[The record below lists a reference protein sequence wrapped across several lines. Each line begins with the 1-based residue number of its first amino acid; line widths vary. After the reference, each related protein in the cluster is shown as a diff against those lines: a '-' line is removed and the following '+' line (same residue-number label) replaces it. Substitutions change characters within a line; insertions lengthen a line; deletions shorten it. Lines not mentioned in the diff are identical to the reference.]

1 MANKNFNIGLTITA
15 NTAQA
20 KAQIKDMQ
28 NSLKQLTTSSLDKM
42 GTNKF
47 TQDIAKATSAVADL
61 QGKLQAAVNT
71 DTGRLDLSKFT
82 RSLQASNMTLKDYQK
97 QFSQLGSQGEKA
109 FLQVQKAVAN
119 AEIPMRKTN
128 GLVDKLWGSLKNVA
142 TWQLSS
148 TILNS
153 FTSALS
159 DAYRYAQD
167 LNKNL
172 NDIRIVTGYGVEQM
186 DKFAVAANNAAKG
199 LSTTTNEYVKAS
211 LIYFQQGLNDK
222 EVKERTDAT
231 IKLANVTGE
240 SAETVSEWMTA
251 IWNNFDDGS
260 KSLEHY
266 ADVLTKLGAATAS
279 SSDEIA
285 GGLEK
290 FAAIADTVGLSYEY
304 AATALATITAQT
316 RQSEDVVGTGLR
328 TIFSRLQSLSLGE
341 ALEDGTDL
349 TKYSQA
355 LETVGINIKTASG
368 DLRDMDDILN
378 DLGARWDQLGR
389 AEQNALAQTVGG
401 VRQYT
406 NLIALMDNWDIFKNN
421 LSLAENSTGELT
433 KQNEIYAE
441 SWEAANDRIKA
452 SIEDLYDSILEDDL
466 FIDLTNGA
474 AKFVDVIGNMV
485 DAMGGLKGLL
495 PGLLAIMT
503 KMFGDKMLLSIRS
516 MSQEY
521 KTQTALTKEAN
532 ANARVRAASAYN
544 KGLNVSGATNAEMA
558 EGAGIMRDA
567 KFGKDLSNIKKELTV
582 YEQEQVQSMS
592 NALNTQNQ
600 LVTQAAEH
608 LDITIKEL
616 DAQKS
621 KSASAQDE
629 LQKTGL
635 LNKQEQE
642 RLAVLSQELGRHR
655 EALQVIQHKQKSGKA
670 LTNEER
676 QLLQTLGSQR
686 RELIQLI
693 IKGGE
698 KAKIASEELRVQ
710 GQIEH
715 TYDQQQQSY
724 EELNQGAEKLYRT
737 SKKALNE
744 MAKPK
749 AGESFMALTQG
760 LTSLTFAFSS
770 LTSIIDVFNNK
781 DMTPME
787 KFSSILMSVGFLLPS
802 LISGFKT
809 LKTVSLS
816 TINASTGAWL
826 KNTGASI
833 SNFFS
838 LKKNTKAKEENTKAK
853 RANADASKEEVAG
866 QDADTASNEANTAS
880 EKVNTITKK
889 VGKNSYQETTW
900 TKDGKQYRMTTGDKS
915 GKTRYFVDGEET
927 VDPGVIES
935 MDKTKATGKV
945 GGGFKG
951 KIGGLAKSAG
961 PWIAIAAGITLFIT
975 TIKLATDHYKRFDT
989 ALKASQQNLQ
999 LQQDALQGVVEE
1011 TNNLKTSMTDY
1022 SEGIRNLDK
1031 LTKGTTEYKEA
1042 LIASNKAAL
1051 ELIQKHKNLKYEMK
1065 DGAIVIDEDSLDQ
1078 AYQEQLNE
1086 QYAAQNRVAIAQ
1098 MATNQAQATRDR
1110 VEAARDINSGWEDE
1124 EHAGSDALV
1133 GLGVGGAAAAIAGGI
1148 AALVTGPIGIAALIA
1163 GVSAAVIGGLTS
1175 AGLNEGAGVATEREQ
1190 AGLKALEEASKT
1202 NTDLFKDADS
1212 VKEYLKT
1219 EGFEDVAN
1227 ALGDDVTAIQ
1237 ALVESNTQLERQ
1249 NDLLAETVAANT
1261 AAMMGY
1267 DNEEEQAVAQG
1278 NLEELWK
1285 TGKYEEQTKK
1295 AAETLLSNGG
1305 FMGIGS
1311 DDDWA
1316 ALIEQTVYKG
1326 QNVELKDLGGVGV
1339 SLYKD
1344 GTLQGEKDAISQD
1357 TLTSQAANIMF
1368 SEYMAKGEKYWEELA
1383 TQGISA
1389 ATIKTLKDAFSN
1401 LTSPEELR
1409 KQSAEDYKN
1418 YSRDLNAVDIL
1429 DDKQSVRN
1437 AILTAL
1443 ASGETEK
1450 IDLSSLSAEEIE
1462 ELKKDI
1468 ENKSGEVYDA
1478 LRTAADNWGQ
1488 AVKNANIQASEDFS
1502 VSEHNRKNLSQTLKD
1517 AGIDKEAFDI
1527 YTETLAEAYNM
1538 TEEFAERFAEA
1549 RLETTYGIISMGK
1562 ALKNNLSTLKT
1573 ASKSSI
1579 EYSKSLTEVQK
1590 SLTHWL
1596 DTELD
1601 RETVEKLV
1609 ESGTLEAAA
1618 QGDIE
1623 AIKAI
1628 EKAGSD
1634 ALIKTLN
1641 TANSSVTENLQQMSN
1656 AIYSMNLQEGDSIL
1670 EYMDKLSPQI
1680 NQMLSDI
1687 QNGTLSTKEAIK
1699 ALNSMN
1705 FEVTEDFELQLKA
1718 LYEGAADI
1726 ESIGWDSSLIKYM
1739 GINYD
1744 KNAVNKGLDNMEDAI
1759 ERYWYITNKL
1769 EASSDRLER
1778 WSKIM
1783 EHSFGGSKIEAL
1795 RNYTKELEKNLD
1807 LEKEYLKEAEYW
1819 LTYDTAE
1826 LMRLNIGVEFDSD
1839 GGIKNYRQLE
1849 EKFKNT
1855 KQWEEIKKIIDNYEN
1870 DLDTIREKQNTILEE
1885 TIELENKALEA
1896 IDLAVSNS
1904 VEAADWALEQIERR
1918 LKRIE
1923 NKAFSAAE
1931 AIGLLGNQ
1939 ITPNVDKINAAQ
1951 DGIEKILKEN
1961 GLDNLSLEDLNKKLA
1976 NGEVSLSENEIEK
1989 LKEYYNTVEEGQDA
2003 LLEIQ
2008 TQMFDKLIEASE
2020 EFNEKLKE
2028 QNEILEHHNS
2038 ILENYENI
2046 IGLVGK
2052 ANLNISND
2060 MLRSINA
2067 TQVKIVNEQV
2077 AANKAALETRKKDL
2091 ADAQASLEAARTNDS
2106 TQETI
2111 ENWER
2116 TVEEIQTGVNEAEKE
2131 FMNSWTNAL
2140 ETAADVFKSN
2150 VELIAEEFS
2159 KAVSGI
2165 YGTLEQMRD
2174 AFDRQQEVSKRFLAD
2189 YEKTY
2194 EISKLNR
2201 NITKSID
2208 NTKNVKAQR
2217 QLAKLASE
2225 INAYAVEGREMS
2237 KNDLEYMQKKYD
2249 LMVAQIALEEA
2260 QNAKNQVRLTRDS
2273 EGNWG
2278 YVYTA
2283 NASETEKAQQ
2293 NFEDKRY
2300 AMEKL
2305 MASTEYNLTTQMIQL
2320 NEDYENELNE
2330 LAEKYGT
2337 DSELFKQES
2346 EKLAQR
2352 YSEDLQYIMDEY
2364 SKLTERGAIDAQ
2376 EWGLQVSTT
2385 YDQTLIHSIYPTYK
2399 NFGELQNGVT
2409 AAMEGCIVSLGLAY
2423 EAYYDTVQETMSNA
2437 GTSIKTFANVV
2448 SGENGTGG
2456 YLGTVKE
2463 AVEKVQQAVKT
2474 LVEQHTNAETGFP
2487 AAKQA
2492 IDEWVRTWDEALKAL
2507 ALEDNWKPLKSQLD
2521 SIITRWEKI
2530 KTIGPAPSESASTYT
2545 FVGETYKDTLG
2556 DTWGKH
2562 VNNTDNKEYWF
2573 KYDETASYYNDMMA
2587 DSVFS
2592 MSTSNITSEMEKGNI
2607 ISASA
2612 MSDIQNKDNPVQAT
2626 QGGYIVSGT
2635 RSGNGHTFYGLS
2647 TIDEEGNASDV
2658 VKWISKEDFNQYATA
2673 TGNSVMPN
2681 NFGSSEE
2688 YETYTIDTL
2697 GVNYMAEGQ
2706 VDEMITAKREERER
2720 NGKILAYVTTDTPNK
2735 DGYYNQY
2742 LVKSGNEYF
2751 AMAPGA
2757 PSVST
2762 PDDGYTVKFKDND
2775 LGVDKIKR
2783 DEVISTI
2790 LGGMAEGYGKNK
2802 LEYINIKNIGLSGDT
2817 ETLDNTYYK
2826 PSYNVDW
2833 EYGITNTSRLQVGK
2847 WGTGLTKS
2855 GDTNLYSLHTNFTP
2869 YGVSGSGILWADRN
2883 RFSERLAFEK
2893 TRFETLLKN
2902 ASFDTGGYTG
2912 DWGPEGKL
2920 AVLHQ
2925 KEIIL
2930 NAHDTENFLT
2940 AIEIVRSLSDKLE
2953 HNALLAN
2960 QGLGNI
2966 IASSN
2971 LSLGGDTLEQ
2981 HVTITAE
2988 FPNVVDHNEIQEA
3001 FNTLVNQASQYANR

>member
-1 MANKNFNIGLTITA
+1 MANKNFNIGLTFSA
-15 NTAQA
+15 NTQQA
-20 KAQIKDMQ
+20 KAQIKDLQ
-28 NSLKQLTTSSLDKM
+28 TSLNQLTTVSLDKM

-82 RSLQASNMTLKDYQK
+82 RSLQTSNMTLKDYQK
-97 QFSQLGSQGEKA
+97 QFASLGSQGERA

-119 AEIPMRKTN
+119 AEIPMHKTN
-128 GLVDKLWGSLKNVA
+128 GMVDKLWSSLKNVA

-148 TILNS
+148 TILNA
-153 FTSALS
+153 FTSTLS
-159 DAYRYAQD
+159 DAYQYAQD
-167 LNKNL
+167 LNKSL
-172 NDIRIVTGYGVEQM
+172 NDIRIVTGYGVEEM
-186 DKFAVAANNAAKG
+186 DKFAVEANKAAKA
-199 LSTTTNEYVKAS
+199 LSTTTTEYTKAS
-211 LIYFQQGLNDK
+211 LIYFQQGLNSQ
-222 EVKERTDAT
+222 EVKERTQAT

-251 IWNNFDDGS
+251 IWNNFDNGS
-260 KSLEHY
+260 KSLEYY

-355 LETVGINIKTASG
+355 LETVGVNIKTASG
-368 DLRDMDDILN
+368 ELRDMDAILN
-378 DLGARWDQLGR
+378 DLGTRWDQLGK

-401 VRQYT
+401 VRQYA
-406 NLIALMDNWDIFKNN
+406 NLIALMDNWSVFKNN
-421 LSLAENSTGELT
+421 LSLAENSTGELA

-441 SWEAANDRIKA
+441 SWEAANDRVKA
-452 SIEDLYDSILEDDL
+452 SVEDLYDSILEDDL
-466 FIDLTNGA
+466 FISLTNGA
-474 AKFVDVIGNMV
+474 ADFIDVIGNMV

-521 KTQTALTKEAN
+521 KTQAALTKEVN
-532 ANARVRAASAYN
+532 ANARVKAASAYN
-544 KGLNVSGATNAEMA
+544 KGLSFSGASNAEMA

-582 YEQEQVQSMS
+582 QEQEQVQSMS
-592 NALNTQNQ
+592 NALSTQNQ
-600 LVTQAAEH
+600 LVTKAAEH

-621 KSASAQDE
+621 KSTNAQNE
-629 LQKTGL
+629 LQQTGL

-642 RLAVLSQELGRHR
+642 RLATLSQEIGRHR
-655 EALQVIQHKQKSGKA
+655 EALQVIQQKQKRGKA

-676 QLLQTLGSQR
+676 QLLQTLSSQR
-686 RELIQLI
+686 RELTQLI
-693 IKGGE
+693 AKGGE
-698 KAKIASEELRVQ
+698 KAKIASEELRTQ

-724 EELNQGAEKLYRT
+724 EELNQGAEKLYRAN
-737 SKKALNE
+737 KKALNE

-749 AGESFMALTQG
+749 AGESIMALTQG
-760 LTSLTFAFSS
+760 VTSFAFAWSS

-787 KFSSILMSVGFLLPS
+787 KFSSILMSIGFILPS

-809 LKTVSLS
+809 LKTVSLA
-816 TINASTGAWL
+816 TINSSAAALIKQTGV
-826 KNTGASI
+826 K
-833 SNFFS
+833 
-838 LKKNTKAKEENTKAK
+838 
-853 RANADASKEEVAG
+853 V
-866 QDADTASNEANTAS
+866 ANTAS
-880 EKVNTITKK
+880 TIANTFAKHKNAKAADAAERQIEEETDALNKNSAAQSVNTVTKK
-889 VGKNSYQETTW
+889 VGKNSYDETTW
-900 TKDGKQYRMTTGDKS
+900 TKGGKQYKITTGTKS
-915 GKTRYFVDGEET
+915 GKSKYFVDGVET
-927 VDPGVIES
+927 QDEGVINS
-935 MDKTKATGKV
+935 MNKTKST
-945 GGGFKG
+945 G
-951 KIGGLAKSAG
+951 KIGGGGIKGALSSLG
-961 PWIAIAAGITLFIT
+961 PWLAIIAGITVLIT
-975 TIKLATDHYKRFDT
+975 TIKLATDHYNRFDN
-989 ALKASQQNLQ
+989 ALKASQKNLQ

-1011 TNNLKTSMTDY
+1011 TNNLKTSMSDY

-1042 LIASNKAAL
+1042 LIESNKAAL

-1065 DGAIVIDEDSLDQ
+1065 DGAIVIDEDSLEQ

-1098 MATNQAQATRDR
+1098 MSTNQAQAEKDR
-1110 VEAARDINSGWEDE
+1110 VQAARGINSGAYESG
-1124 EHAGSDALV
+1124 HAGSDALT
-1133 GLGVGGAAAAIAGGI
+1133 GLGVGAGAAAIAGGI
-1148 AALVTGPIGIAALIA
+1148 AALASGPVGLVALGVGAA
-1163 GVSAAVIGGLTS
+1163 AAIIGGITS
-1175 AGLNEGAGVATEREQ
+1175 SIVNEVAGVATEREQ

-1202 NTDLFKDADS
+1202 NADLFKDANS

-1237 ALVESNTQLERQ
+1237 ALVESNAALERQ

-1295 AAETLLSNGG
+1295 AAETLLKNGG

-1344 GTLQGEKDAISQD
+1344 GTLQGEKNAISQD

-1368 SEYMAKGEKYWEELA
+1368 SEYMAKGEEYWKELA
-1383 TQGISA
+1383 TQGISD

-1409 KQSAEDYKN
+1409 KQSEADYKA
-1418 YSRDLNAVDIL
+1418 YSKELNKVDIL
-1429 DDKQSVRN
+1429 DDKQSLRN
-1437 AILTAL
+1437 SILTAL
-1443 ASGETEK
+1443 ASGETDR
-1450 IDLSSLSAEEIE
+1450 IDLSILSYEEKE
-1462 ELKKDI
+1462 KLLKDI
-1468 ENKSGEVYDA
+1468 QGKTDEVSNA
-1478 LRTAADNWGQ
+1478 LRTAAEKWDE
-1488 AVKNANIQASEDFS
+1488 AIKNANIQKSEDFNIS
-1502 VSEHNRKNLSQTLKD
+1502 AYNSENLSQTLND

-1527 YTETLAEAYNM
+1527 YKETLAETYNM

-1590 SLTHWL
+1590 SLTNWL

-1601 RETVEKLV
+1601 RETVEELV

-1623 AIKAI
+1623 AIKAV

-1641 TANSSVTENLQQMSN
+1641 VANSGVANNLQQMSN

-1687 QNGTLSTKEAIK
+1687 QNGALSAKEAIK

-1726 ESIGWDSSLIKYM
+1726 ESIGWDSSLIKYV

-1744 KNAVNKGLDNMEDAI
+1744 ESAVNKALENMEDAI

-1769 EASSDRLER
+1769 EISSHRLER

-1783 EHSFGGSKIEAL
+1783 EHSFGGSKIAAL
-1795 RNYTKELEKNLD
+1795 RNYTKELENNLS
-1807 LEKEYLKEAEYW
+1807 LEREYLKEAEYW

-1839 GGIKNYRQLE
+1839 GGVKNYRQLE

-1855 KQWEEIKKIIDNYEN
+1855 SQWEEIKKVIDNYEN
-1870 DLDTIREKQNTILEE
+1870 SLDTIREKQNRILEE
-1885 TIELENKALEA
+1885 TIELENKALEE

-1904 VEAADWALEQIERR
+1904 VDAADWALEQIERR

-2208 NTKNVKAQR
+2208 NTKNIKAQR

-2283 NASETEKAQQ
+2283 NESDTEKAQQ
-2293 NFEDKRY
+2293 NVEDKRY
-2300 AMEKL
+2300 AMEKF
-2305 MASTEYNLTTQMIQL
+2305 MASTEYSLTTQMIQL
-2320 NEDYENELNE
+2320 NEDYENALNE

-2352 YSEDLQYIMDEY
+2352 YSEDLQYIIDEY

-2409 AAMEGCIVSLGLAY
+2409 AVMEDCIVSLSLAY
-2423 EAYYDTVQETMSNA
+2423 DAYYDTVQETMSNA

-2456 YLGTVKE
+2456 YLGNVKK

-2487 AAKQA
+2487 AAKLA
-2492 IDEWVRTWDEALKAL
+2492 IDEWARTWGEALKAL
-2507 ALEDNWKPLKSQLD
+2507 ALEDNWKPLKDQLD
-2521 SIITRWEKI
+2521 SIIAKWKKI
-2530 KTIGPAPSESASTYT
+2530 KTIGPTPSESASTYT
-2545 FVGETYKDTLG
+2545 FVDETYKDTFG
-2556 DTWGKH
+2556 NTWGKYL
-2562 VNNTDNKEYWF
+2562 NETDNKEYWF
-2573 KYDETASYYNDMMA
+2573 KEDKTASYYNDMMA
-2587 DSVFS
+2587 DPVMS
-2592 MSTSNITSEMEKGNI
+2592 MTTSNITSEMQKGNI
-2607 ISASA
+2607 ISASE
-2612 MSDIQNKDNPVQAT
+2612 MSNIQSRDNPAQKTQAT
-2626 QGGYIVSGT
+2626 QGGYIVTATS
-2635 RSGNGHTFYGLS
+2635 SGNGHTFYGLS

-2658 VKWISKEDFNQYATA
+2658 VKWISEEDFNQYATA

-2681 NFGSSEE
+2681 NFGSGEE

-2697 GVNYMAEGQ
+2697 GVNYRTKDQ
-2706 VDEMITAKREERER
+2706 VDEMTTAEREERER
-2720 NGKILAYVTTDTPNK
+2720 NGKILAYITTDTPNK

-2742 LVKSGNEYF
+2742 LVKSGEKYF
-2751 AMAPGA
+2751 VMAPGA

-2762 PDDGYTVKFKDND
+2762 PDDGYTVKFKTSD
-2775 LGVDKIKR
+2775 LNVEEIDR
-2783 DEVISTI
+2783 NEVIKKI
-2790 LGGMAEGYGKNK
+2790 IDGMADGYGKNK

-2833 EYGITNTSRLQVGK
+2833 EYGISDTSRLQVGQF
-2847 WGTGLTKS
+2847 GTGLTKH
-2855 GDTNLYSLHTNFTP
+2855 GDTNLYGLHTNFTP
-2869 YGVSGSGILWADRN
+2869 YGVSGSGILWTDRN
-2883 RFSERLAFEK
+2883 KFSQYLAFEK
-2893 TRFETLLKN
+2893 TRFENLLNN

-2930 NAHDTENFLT
+2930 NAQDTENFLA
-2940 AIEIVRSLSDKLE
+2940 AIQIVRSLSDKLE
-2953 HNALLAN
+2953 RNALLAN

-2988 FPNVVDHNEIQEA
+2988 FPNVVDHNEIEEA

>member
-1 MANKNFNIGLTITA
+1 MANKNFNMGLTFNA
-15 NTAQA
+15 NTQQA
-20 KAQIKDMQ
+20 KQQIRE
-28 NSLKQLTTSSLDKM
+28 LKGALEGLTSSSLDKI
-42 GTNKF
+42 GTDKF
-47 TQDIAKATSAVADL
+47 TSKVAKATSAVADL
-61 QGKLQAAVNT
+61 QGKLNAAINT
-71 DTGRLDLSKFT
+71 DTGRLDLNKFT
-82 RSLQASNMTLKDYQK
+82 QSLQASGKTLKDYQQ
-97 QFSQLGSQGEKA
+97 QFTALGSQGEKA
-109 FLQVQKAVAN
+109 FLQVSKAIAN
-119 AEIPMRKTN
+119 AEIPAQRTN
-128 GLVDKLWGSLKNVA
+128 AVIEKLWNSLKNVA

-153 FTSALS
+153 FTASLQE
-159 DAYRYAQD
+159 AYQYAQD

-172 NDIRIVTGYGVEQM
+172 NDIRIVTGYGADEM
-186 DKFAVAANNAAKG
+186 DRFAVSANDAAKE

-211 LIYFQQGLNDK
+211 LIYFQQGLSSQ
-222 EVKERTDAT
+222 EVKKRTDAT

-240 SAETVSEWMTA
+240 SATTVSEWMTA

-260 KSLEHY
+260 KSLEYY

-290 FAAIADTVGLSYEY
+290 FAAIAETVGLSYEY

-341 ALEDGTDL
+341 TLDDGTTL
-349 TKYSQA
+349 TKYSEA
-355 LETVGINIKTASG
+355 LKKVGVNIQTASG
-368 DLRDMDDILN
+368 ELRQMDNILD
-378 DLGARWDQLGR
+378 DLGARWQSLSESER
-389 AEQNALAQTVGG
+389 VALANTVGG

-406 NLIALMDNWDIFKNN
+406 NLISLMDNWDVFKNN
-421 LSLAENSTGELT
+421 LTMAENSTGELN

-441 SWEAANDRIKA
+441 SWEAANNRIKA
-452 SIEDLYDSILEDDL
+452 SMEDLYKSIVEDDV
-466 FIDLTNGA
+466 FITLTNGA
-474 AKFVDVIGNMV
+474 ADFIEIVDNMI
-485 DAMGGLKGLL
+485 DSLGGLKTLL
-495 PGLLAIMT
+495 PGVLAIMT
-503 KMFGDKMLLSIRS
+503 KMFSDKMILGARSIS
-516 MSQEY
+516 TNY
-521 KTQTALTKEAN
+521 K
-532 ANARVRAASAYN
+532 
-544 KGLNVSGATNAEMA
+544 
-558 EGAGIMRDA
+558 
-567 KFGKDLSNIKKELTV
+567 
-582 YEQEQVQSMS
+582 EQ
-592 NALNTQNQ
+592 L
-600 LVTQAAEH
+600 QAQ
-608 LDITIKEL
+608 
-616 DAQKS
+616 QKNF
-621 KSASAQDE
+621 A
-629 LQKTGL
+629 
-635 LNKQEQE
+635 
-642 RLAVLSQELGRHR
+642 
-655 EALQVIQHKQKSGKA
+655 
-670 LTNEER
+670 
-676 QLLQTLGSQR
+676 
-686 RELIQLI
+686 
-693 IKGGE
+693 
-698 KAKIASEELRVQ
+698 ELRVK
-710 GQIEH
+710 
-715 TYDQQQQSY
+715 S
-724 EELNQGAEKLYRT
+724 A
-737 SKKALNE
+737 
-744 MAKPK
+744 
-749 AGESFMALTQG
+749 
-760 LTSLTFAFSS
+760 
-770 LTSIIDVFNNK
+770 
-781 DMTPME
+781 
-787 KFSSILMSVGFLLPS
+787 
-802 LISGFKT
+802 
-809 LKTVSLS
+809 
-816 TINASTGAWL
+816 
-826 KNTGASI
+826 
-833 SNFFS
+833 
-838 LKKNTKAKEENTKAK
+838 
-853 RANADASKEEVAG
+853 
-866 QDADTASNEANTAS
+866 
-880 EKVNTITKK
+880 
-889 VGKNSYQETTW
+889 
-900 TKDGKQYRMTTGDKS
+900 KQYEKGVVVGDTS
-915 GKTRYFVDGEET
+915 TSAEMVE
-927 VDPGVIES
+927 
-935 MDKTKATGKV
+935 ATGKV
-945 GGGFKG
+945 REASFEAQALSIKRELTTEEKNLITSISTEIQQQNELLVQARKRADSRREEAEAAKKATDQAKEESEKIKTLVEAHQKELQILQKKKEAGKLTKKEEKKRLNVLEKELNTQEQLTEQVKDLSKQQKNVEEKAERAQEQFDEIEKTTNKIAENGEKIVKDMSKPKLGESIMNLTQSLTSMAFALSSIFNLWDVLTDPDVSGWEKFTTTFTTLIPLIISAKSAITSFGKVNMQTINESTGKLLADTGAWIKNKFAINKNKESRDKSAKTTDKNEKEIEEETEAIKENNIQTKISTELKKDNEGREYTETSWTQDGHSYSIREFTETKRKSYFIDGDGTSKKG
-951 KIGGLAKSAG
+951 KSKTVLDSLDKAKKTEIVGDKVVKEGAEQSANLLTKLKGNLKAAG
-961 PWIAIAAGITLFIT
+961 PWIAIVAGITLFIT

-1133 GLGVGGAAAAIAGGI
+1133 GLGVGGTAAAIAGGI

-1202 NTDLFKDADS
+1202 NADLFKDADS
-1212 VKEYLKT
+1212 IKEYLKT

-1237 ALVESNTQLERQ
+1237 ALVESNAQLERQ

-1437 AILTAL
+1437 TILTAL

-1488 AVKNANIQASEDFS
+1488 AVKNANIQASEGFS
-1502 VSEHNRKNLSQTLKD
+1502 VSKHNRENLSQTLKD
-1517 AGIDKEAFDI
+1517 AGIDKKAFDV
-1527 YTETLAEAYNM
+1527 YTETLAETYNM

-1590 SLTHWL
+1590 SLTNWL

-1609 ESGTLEAAA
+1609 KSGTLEKAA

-1623 AIKAI
+1623 AIKAV
-1628 EKAGSD
+1628 EQAGSQ
-1634 ALIKTLN
+1634 AVISSLQTLN
-1641 TANSSVTENLQQMSN
+1641 AGVRNNLQEMSN
-1656 AIYSMNLQEGDSIL
+1656 AVYDMNLQEGDSIL
-1670 EYMDKLSPQI
+1670 AYMDALGPQI
-1680 NQMLSDI
+1680 NTMLNDI
-1687 QNGTLSTKEAIK
+1687 QTGALSAKSAVQ

-1705 FEVTEDFELQLKA
+1705 FEVTDDFELQLQA
-1718 LYEGAADI
+1718 LYEGKKDI
-1726 ESIGWDSSLIKYM
+1726 DSIGWDSSLIKYV

-1744 KNAVNKGLDNMEDAI
+1744 KNAVNKALENMEDAI
-1759 ERYWYITNKL
+1759 ERYWYITNRL
-1769 EASSDRLER
+1769 EISSDRLER

-1870 DLDTIREKQNTILEE
+1870 DLDTIREKQNAILER

-1904 VEAADWALEQIERR
+1904 VDAADWALEQIERR

-1961 GLDNLSLEDLNKKLA
+1961 GLDNLSLEELNKKLA
-1976 NGEVSLSENEIEK
+1976 NGQVSLSENEIEK

-2038 ILENYENI
+2038 VLENYENI
-2046 IGLVGK
+2046 IGLIGK
-2052 ANLNISND
+2052 ANLGIDNNI
-2060 MLRSINA
+2060 LRSINA

-2091 ADAQASLEAARTNDS
+2091 ADAQASLEAARKEGRS
-2106 TQETI
+2106 QETI

-2116 TVEEIQTGVNEAEKE
+2116 TVEEIQTGVNEAEEE
-2131 FMNSWTNAL
+2131 FMDSWTNAL

-2159 KAVSGI
+2159 EAVSGI

-2201 NITKSID
+2201 NIAKSID

-2300 AMEKL
+2300 SMEKF

-2409 AAMEGCIVSLGLAY
+2409 AAMESSIVSLGSAY
-2423 EAYYDTVQETMSNA
+2423 DAYYDTVQETMSKA

-2463 AVEKVQQAVKT
+2463 TVEKVQQAVKT

-2492 IDEWVRTWDEALKAL
+2492 INEWARAWDEALKTL
-2507 ALEDNWKPLKSQLD
+2507 ALEDNWKPLKDQLD
-2521 SIITRWEKI
+2521 SIIARWKEVEAI
-2530 KTIGPAPSESASTYT
+2530 DPTTTQNTTSTTYH
-2545 FVGETYKDTLG
+2545 FVDETYKDTSG
-2556 DTWGKH
+2556 NTWGKY
-2562 VNNTDNKEYWF
+2562 VNNTDNQEYWF
-2573 KYDETASYYNDMMA
+2573 KEDKTASYYNDMMA
-2587 DSVFS
+2587 DPVMS
-2592 MSTSNITSEMEKGNI
+2592 MTTSNITSEMKKGNI

-2612 MSDIQNKDNPVQAT
+2612 MSDIQNRENPAQAT
-2626 QGGYIVSGT
+2626 QGGYIVSGR

-2647 TIDEEGNASDV
+2647 KIDEDGNASDEI
-2658 VKWISKEDFNQYATA
+2658 KWISDTDFNKYAKA
-2673 TGNSVMPN
+2673 TGNLVMPN
-2681 NFGSSEE
+2681 NFEGGSSF
-2688 YETYTIDTL
+2688 ETYTIDTL
-2697 GVNYMAEGQ
+2697 GVNYRTEDQ
-2706 VDEMITAKREERER
+2706 VDEMTTAKREKRERE
-2720 NGKILAYVTTDTPNK
+2720 GKILAYVTTDTSKN
-2735 DGYYNQY
+2735 GYYNQY

-2762 PDDGYTVKFKDND
+2762 PDDGYTVKFKDKD
-2775 LGVDKIKR
+2775 LGVEEIKR

-2790 LGGMAEGYGKNK
+2790 IGGMAGYGENK

-2847 WGTGLTKS
+2847 YGTGLTKR
-2855 GDTNLYSLHTNFTP
+2855 GDTNLYGLHTNFTP

-2883 RFSERLAFEK
+2883 KFSQYLAFEK
-2893 TRFETLLKN
+2893 TRFENLLNN

-2930 NAHDTENFLT
+2930 NATDTENFLT
-2940 AIEIVRSLSDKLE
+2940 AIQIVRSLSDKLE
-2953 HNALLAN
+2953 RNALLAN